1 MALEGA
7 VLTRLHRFRERDRGI
22 VERRK
27 AKVLKEAGT
36 LACEACG
43 FDFRKVYG
51 PRGDGFIEC
60 HHTQPVS
67 ALKSGEKT
75 KIADLALLCANCHR
89 MIHVTRPW
97 LTVEELK
104 SVLRWSD
111 K

>member
-1 MALEGA
+1 M
-7 VLTRLHRFRERDRGI
+7 LTRLHRYRERDRGI

-67 ALKSGEKT
+67 ALKPGEKT
-75 KIADLALLCANCHR
+75 KSVFEKAASGHGQR
-89 MIHVTRPW
+89 
-97 LTVEELK
+97 LT
-104 SVLRWSD
+104 SVAQAAMTMSVSATLVSCS
-111 K
+111 